1 MQQPSQPIGNSGR
14 GPSRELEITIEKLV
28 PGGEGMAR
36 HDGKVIFVPM
46 VLPGETVRVRL
57 TESKQDFAR
66 GIAVEILA
74 PSPDR
79 ALPGCSV
86 FGRCGGCDWQ
96 HISYEAQ
103 LRFKVAIVKDALKRT
118 GGLEFPGLAI
128 EAGKPWRYRNRI
140 QVHRGPSGQGGFR
153 ARTSHDVVGVSTC
166 PVSAEAFDRLF
177 PRPVPAGTGA
187 GQPSAEGAGPIRRSE
202 AAGPEVGDRPR
213 RDARDPDRKDRT
225 DHEGR
230 RFSAWTH
237 TLPDGGERFLIS
249 QEPGLTG
256 PGLLLPPAADASD
269 RGGAT
274 NPGLEEHHPSR
285 PVPEYLGPRVQGTE
299 GVITAP
305 VLGKTIRFD
314 LRCFFQSNLEMTEK
328 LIPYALD
335 GLSGEEALDL
345 YCGVGLF
352 GAFLKDRFARVL
364 AVEENPISLEYALGN
379 IGDTQHFLRGRV
391 EDLIREERGPLA
403 SGRPDAVVV
412 DPPRDGLDAA
422 VRDYLIVKRPP
433 KLVYVSCNPVTLARD
448 LKILLAAG
456 FVLDDLRLFDFYP
469 QTAHVES
476 VAKLSFA
483 AGAR

>member
-1 MQQPSQPIGNSGR
+1 MQPSKPNGNAGTGPGR
-14 GPSRELEITIEKLV
+14 DLEITIEKLV
-28 PGGEGMAR
+28 PGGDGMAR

-57 TESKQDFAR
+57 AETKKDFAR
-66 GIAVEILA
+66 GIPMEILT

-79 ALPGCSV
+79 AKPGCPV

-96 HISYEAQ
+96 HIAYEAQ
-103 LRFKVAIVKDALKRT
+103 LRHKVAIVQDALKRT

-128 EAGKPWRYRNRI
+128 EAGQPWRYRNRI
-140 QVHRGPSGQGGFR
+140 QIHRGPHSSGGQGGFR

-166 PVSAEAFDRLF
+166 PVSDQAFDRLF
-177 PRPVPAGTGA
+177 TRPAMSNGGAADVEGLTRAEATGR
-187 GQPSAEGAGPIRRSE
+187 QEGG
-202 AAGPEVGDRPR
+202 RPR
-213 RDARDPDRKDRT
+213 REARDPDRLDR
-225 DHEGR
+225 ENR
-230 RFSAWTH
+230 RYSAWTH
-237 TLPDGGERFLIS
+237 TLPESGERFLIS

-256 PGLLLPPAADASD
+256 PGLLLPPASDAGSP
-269 RGGAT
+269 A
-274 NPGLEEHHPSR
+274 R
-285 PVPEYLGPRVQGTE
+285 PVPEYLGPRVDGTE
-299 GVITAP
+299 GVIAAT

-314 LRCFFQSNLEMTEK
+314 LRCFFQSNLAMVEK

-379 IGDTQHFLRGRV
+379 IGDTHRFLRGRV

-422 VRDYLIVKRPP
+422 VRDYLIAKRPP

-469 QTAHVES
+469 QTAHVEA
-476 VAKLSFA
+476 VAKLSSA
-483 AGAR
+483 A